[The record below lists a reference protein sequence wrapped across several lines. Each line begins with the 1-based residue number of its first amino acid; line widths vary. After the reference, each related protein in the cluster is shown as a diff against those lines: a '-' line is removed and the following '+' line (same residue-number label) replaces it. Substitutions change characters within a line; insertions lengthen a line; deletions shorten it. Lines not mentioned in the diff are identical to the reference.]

1 MAKTLYERRAETEE
15 KIRQL
20 ENQQK
25 QLIQK
30 EKVAERKART
40 RRLIE
45 RGAIVESLLDDAKAF
60 TNEEV
65 KTILTAALKSG
76 AAIDAM
82 LSIKNR
88 QGTTEATERT
98 VYRNKNRPALY
109 GEIIHIHPPPYRPML
124 TN

>member
-1 MAKTLYERRAETEE
+1 MVKTLYERRAETEE

-30 EKVAERKART
+30 QKEAERKART

-45 RGAIVESLLDDAKAF
+45 RGAILESLLDDAEAF

-65 KTILTAALKSG
+65 KTILATALKSEVAFDALISIKKLSG
-76 AAIDAM
+76 AAAAIQPETRA
-82 LSIKNR
+82 
-88 QGTTEATERT
+88 
-98 VYRNKNRPALY
+98 
-109 GEIIHIHPPPYRPML
+109 
-124 TN
+124 

>member
-20 ENQQK
+20 ENQQT

-45 RGAIVESLLDDAKAF
+45 RGAILESMLDDAVNF

-65 KTILTAALKSG
+65 KAILAVALKSG
-76 AAIDAM
+76 VAYDAIISVRKRRSVATVAEPE
-82 LSIKNR
+82 SER
-88 QGTTEATERT
+88 GTET
-98 VYRNKNRPALY
+98 
-109 GEIIHIHPPPYRPML
+109 
-124 TN
+124 

>member
-1 MAKTLYERRAETEE
+1 MAKTLYERQAETQE

-30 EKVAERKART
+30 EKETARKART

-45 RGAIVESLLDDAKAF
+45 RGAILESLLNDAEVF

-65 KTILTAALKSG
+65 KAILAVALKSG
-76 AAIDAM
+76 AAYDAIISARKRRSM
-82 LSIKNR
+82 AAVAESESAR
-88 QGTTEATERT
+88 RTGT
-98 VYRNKNRPALY
+98 
-109 GEIIHIHPPPYRPML
+109 
-124 TN
+124 